1 MLRLLCTF
9 AVLLLPNND
18 AANKRA
24 DEGVPL
30 ATVVERLSTQLTN
43 VQTLYGATFK
53 AQGDRIAALEGK
65 ASCAGCSA

>member
-9 AVLLLPNND
+9 VVLLLPNSA

-24 DEGVPL
+24 DEVVPL

-43 VQTLYGATFK
+43 VQTLFGAIFK
-53 AQGDRIAALEGK
+53 AQGDRIAALEGEG
-65 ASCAGCSA
+65 SCAG

>member
-9 AVLLLPNND
+9 VVLLLPNSA

-43 VQTLYGATFK
+43 VQTLYGAIFK

-65 ASCAGCSA
+65 GSCAGCSA